1 MCKEQIVEYAWFE
14 RSVMRS
20 GRFIWVFVLVLM
32 LSGCSTLSALQSFT
46 TAYQEPSP
54 PSSSRL
60 RVTTD
65 QTVRLIPGSACID
78 WSLPGAGIVNSRS
91 SAVANNRKFNDRV
104 LGVPSN
110 KGAQN
115 SSEVYIQPGSPIV
128 LVYQGASRRFMCTES
143 VYFVPEPGADY
154 ESNSGLCY
162 ITIAK
167 IIKSESSGD
176 IRREPVKVGKA
187 KICSR

>member
-1 MCKEQIVEYAWFE
+1 MCKEQIFEYAWFE

-20 GRFIWVFVLVLM
+20 GSFVWMFVLVLM
-32 LSGCSTLSALQSFT
+32 LPGCSTLSALQSFT
-46 TAYQEPSP
+46 TAYQEPLT

-91 SAVANNRKFNDRV
+91 LAVANNRKFNDRV
-104 LGVPSN
+104 LGVPGG
-110 KGAQN
+110 KEAKN
-115 SSEVYIQPGSPIV
+115 SSEVYVQPGNPIV
-128 LVYQGASRRFMCTES
+128 LVYEGASRRIRCTES

-162 ITIAK
+162 MAIAK

-176 IRREPVKVGKA
+176 IRREAVKVGRA